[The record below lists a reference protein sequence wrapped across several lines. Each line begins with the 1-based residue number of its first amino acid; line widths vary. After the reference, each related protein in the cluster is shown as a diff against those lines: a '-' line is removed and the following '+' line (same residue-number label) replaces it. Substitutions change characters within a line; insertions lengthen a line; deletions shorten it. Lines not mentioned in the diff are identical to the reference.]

1 MKRPDRLYIKKL
13 LAFEDREIGHLLYR
27 IDKNYHYGVNNLF

>member
-1 MKRPDRLYIKKL
+1 

-27 IDKNYHYGVNNLF
+27 IDKNYQSALELYLGNYGVNNLF